1 MMAAKLINV
10 DNAINRWNSV
20 SDMDEH
26 RDPPDIKRTLGGLQ
40 VARRHG
46 QVGWKNDVANNKMQ
60 PM

>member
-1 MMAAKLINV
+1 MMAAKLINL

-46 QVGWKNDVANNKMQ
+46 QVG
-60 PM
+60 